1 MISKKVLLLIF
12 IDHSY
17 KSPVKPI
24 GHYVH
29 VLVLVLYIYIIMCIC
44 ITFMKNIQ
52 NMADNILQF
61 EWLLKTQC
69 LKVFG
74 KNPKYTVMGDTKSER
89 YKEIMS
95 LLNVILVSRGG
106 EQIKGIPLGRNLTGQ
121 AR

>member
-52 NMADNILQF
+52 NMAD
-61 EWLLKTQC
+61 
-69 LKVFG
+69 
-74 KNPKYTVMGDTKSER
+74 
-89 YKEIMS
+89 
-95 LLNVILVSRGG
+95 
-106 EQIKGIPLGRNLTGQ
+106 
-121 AR
+121 